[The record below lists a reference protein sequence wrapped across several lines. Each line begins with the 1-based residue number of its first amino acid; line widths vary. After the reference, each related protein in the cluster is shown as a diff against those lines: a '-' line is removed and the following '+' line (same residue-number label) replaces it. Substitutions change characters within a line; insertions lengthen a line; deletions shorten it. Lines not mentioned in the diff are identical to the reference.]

1 MGGRADSSRVDQH
14 QKLEIMDWKGGEPR
28 KLHLNRDSLRK
39 RTTVRQGA
47 MPQLDREKNHS

>member
-39 RTTVRQGA
+39 RTTARQGKE
-47 MPQLDREKNHS
+47 PQLDRENNHS